1 MEIVDDDPIEIVAKR
16 ARKAFIRIGK
26 VDEFEAGTFLKGRVG
41 IEGHTARLTVHWQLD
56 KASRVRLDIS
66 SRSDDELSRAADQA
80 MYRFL
85 DSYKLVR
92 PEDLDKPDPKI
103 GKRATVF
110 TIIALL
116 VIGYVAYRLLVAPWP
131 H

>member
-26 VDEFEAGTFLKGRVG
+26 VDEFDADKSLRGRVG
-41 IEGHTARLTVHWQLD
+41 IEGYIARVTVHWEID
-56 KASRVRLDIS
+56 KNQRVRLDIR

-92 PEDLDKPDPKI
+92 PEDLDKPDPKFS
-103 GKRATVF
+103 KRG
-110 TIIALL
+110 
-116 VIGYVAYRLLVAPWP
+116 VIFAICLIFFAAFVAYRLFIVPP
-131 H
+131 GQ